1 MDTCSRAVQCVSL
14 FVILSSLFCLGTRK
28 SGPDGQN
35 WWRANQIFRF
45 QKLMETMAGLLCK
58 EQSTTAA
65 CITLVLCSVL
75 NPQLR
80 IEIQIFLG
88 NFCPVKVRTVA
99 IMAMIA
105 HY

>member
-1 MDTCSRAVQCVSL
+1 
-14 FVILSSLFCLGTRK
+14 
-28 SGPDGQN
+28 
-35 WWRANQIFRF
+35 
-45 QKLMETMAGLLCK
+45 METMAGLLCK

-88 NFCPVKVRTVA
+88 NFCPVKVHTAA

-105 HY
+105 HYWPFIGPLAILDQLHINPLPIRN